1 MVKVAELRKLLEMVM
16 QFLEDFEGL
25 DKATQDEWWAL
36 HSHADRYSE
45 FIAEKIKEAEEYEL
59 V

>member
-1 MVKVAELRKLLEMVM
+1 MVRIEELKKLLELVM
-16 QFLEDFEGL
+16 QFLEDFENL

-45 FIAEKIKEAEEYEL
+45 FIAEKIKEAEEYGL
-59 V
+59 D